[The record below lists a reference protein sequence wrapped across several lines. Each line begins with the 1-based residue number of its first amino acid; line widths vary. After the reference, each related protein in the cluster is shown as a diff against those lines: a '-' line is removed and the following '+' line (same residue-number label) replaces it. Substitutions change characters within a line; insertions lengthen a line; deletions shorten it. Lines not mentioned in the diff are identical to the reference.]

1 MNSNSSLVKS
11 KIFSLAIL
19 LLFACKTKNEPAELP
34 ILSYNYIDGK
44 KKLYKVDDYKFINQD
59 GDIIT
64 SSSTEGKVHTM
75 NFFFTSCPSICP
87 PMRIK
92 QLEIADT
99 FSEEKEFRQYSISI
113 DYIKDTLEQLQYY
126 SKIHNINSRQW
137 QILRA
142 SSEEQLQGIANTLKT
157 NFKPN
162 EDGTDFYHSS
172 YVALI
177 DKEQY
182 IRGFYNILLD
192 EEVALLKQ
200 DIKRLLN

>member
-1 MNSNSSLVKS
+1 M
-11 KIFSLAIL
+11 KIKL
-19 LLFACKTKNEPAELP
+19 LLVVLVVLMSCKNKTPELP
-34 ILSYNYIDGK
+34 VLSFNYIDGK
-44 KKLYKVDDYKFINQD
+44 KELYKIDNFIFTNQD
-59 GDIIT
+59 GETVT

-92 QLEIADT
+92 QQDLAET
-99 FSEEKEFRQYSISI
+99 FSEEKNFKQYSISI
-113 DYIKDTLEQLQYY
+113 DLKNDTVDKLKKHAEL
-126 SKIHNINSRQW
+126 HNINSTQW
-137 QILRA
+137 NLLRA
-142 SSEEQLQGIANTLKT
+142 PSEEKLEDIASVLKT

-192 EEVALLKQ
+192 EEVTLLKR
-200 DIKRLLN
+200 DIESLLD

>member
-1 MNSNSSLVKS
+1 MKIKFLLVVLVVLMS
-11 KIFSLAIL
+11 
-19 LLFACKTKNEPAELP
+19 CKNKTPKLP
-34 ILSYNYIDGK
+34 VLSFNYIDGK
-44 KKLYKVDDYKFINQD
+44 KELYKIDNFIFTNQD
-59 GDIIT
+59 GETVT

-92 QLEIADT
+92 QQDLAET
-99 FSEEKEFRQYSISI
+99 FSEEKNFKQYSISI
-113 DYIKDTLEQLQYY
+113 DFKNDTVDKLKKHAEL
-126 SKIHNINSRQW
+126 HNINSTQW
-137 QILRA
+137 NLLRA
-142 SSEEQLQGIANTLKT
+142 PSEEKLEDIASVLKT

-192 EEVALLKQ
+192 EEVTLLKR
-200 DIKRLLN
+200 DIESLLD

>member
-1 MNSNSSLVKS
+1 MKIKLILVVLVVLMS
-11 KIFSLAIL
+11 
-19 LLFACKTKNEPAELP
+19 CKNKTPELP
-34 ILSYNYIDGK
+34 VLSFNYIDGK
-44 KKLYKVDDYKFINQD
+44 KELYKIDNFIFTNQN
-59 GDIIT
+59 GESVT
-64 SSSTEGKVHTM
+64 PSSTEGIVHTM

-92 QLEIADT
+92 QQELAET
-99 FSEEKEFRQYSISI
+99 FSEEKNFKQYSISI
-113 DYIKDTLEQLQYY
+113 DFKNDTVDKLKKHAEL
-126 SKIHNINSRQW
+126 HNINSTQW
-137 QILRA
+137 NLLRA
-142 SSEEQLQGIANTLKT
+142 PSEEKLEDIASVLKT

-192 EEVALLKQ
+192 EEVTLLKR
-200 DIKRLLN
+200 DIESLLD

>member
-1 MNSNSSLVKS
+1 MS
-11 KIFSLAIL
+11 
-19 LLFACKTKNEPAELP
+19 CKNKTPELP
-34 ILSYNYIDGK
+34 VLSFNYIDGK
-44 KKLYKVDDYKFINQD
+44 KELYKIDNFIFTNQN
-59 GDIIT
+59 GESVT
-64 SSSTEGKVHTM
+64 PSSTEGIVHTM

-92 QLEIADT
+92 QQELAET
-99 FSEEKEFRQYSISI
+99 FSEEKNFKQYSISI
-113 DYIKDTLEQLQYY
+113 DFKNDTVDKLKKHAEL
-126 SKIHNINSRQW
+126 HNINSTQW
-137 QILRA
+137 NLLRA
-142 SSEEQLQGIANTLKT
+142 PSEEKLEDIASVLKT

-192 EEVALLKQ
+192 EEVTLLKR
-200 DIKRLLN
+200 DIESLLD